1 MQLLLKAEFAKHRDF
16 IRVTAEKG
24 GYILSGDRN
33 LLSDMTVPQAKF
45 FVDIAA

>member
-1 MQLLLKAEFAKHRDF
+1 MLLKAEFAKHRDF
-16 IRVTAEKG
+16 IRVTPEKG

-33 LLSDMTVPQAKF
+33 LLSVMTVPQAKF